1 MKWFL
6 DTECYPNY
14 FLIVLKSLDG
24 KLLEFEYDDETSFDK
39 KQLVNIL
46 SRDLTIGFNS
56 RFYDIPMIMRFIKE
70 NDKPTND
77 QLKRL
82 SDELILSDNSFDII
96 SNNFLW
102 TPRKWNYIDIIR
114 VLPSK
119 CSLKMYGARIH
130 TRKLQDLPYDP
141 AKMLTREEKNILKA
155 YCINDVDITRD
166 LYLQIHDE

>member
-24 KLLEFEYDDETSFDK
+24 QILEFEYDDETSFDRA
-39 KQLVNIL
+39 QLVNIL

-96 SNNFLW
+96 FISNY
-102 TPRKWNYIDIIR
+102 KWNNY
-114 VLPSK
+114 
-119 CSLKMYGARIH
+119 Y
-130 TRKLQDLPYDP
+130 TRNNY
-141 AKMLTREEKNILKA
+141 NF
-155 YCINDVDITRD
+155 
-166 LYLQIHDE
+166 